1 KYPFYKRERDNDEN
15 IRALRRMRIKKGWFE
30 REEAFAGR
38 VRELRAKKEALRR
51 RYRYEE
57 RLVGEGIARIEARQE
72 AERAKQKKLEKSYED
87 FCKLITF
94 VEFVESDDFWRSE
107 VVQIVAST
115 SDSGALE
122 VALVPRSGTHTVLF
136 GRIERVEEKFDK
148 LLRFYRHG
156 LNHLGWD
163 RYRTVDVR
171 YAGQVVCRK

>member
-1 KYPFYKRERDNDEN
+1 
-15 IRALRRMRIKKGWFE
+15 MRNK
-30 REEAFAGR
+30 
-38 VRELRAKKEALRR
+38 
-51 RYRYEE
+51 
-57 RLVGEGIARIEARQE
+57 
-72 AERAKQKKLEKSYED
+72 KKLEKSYED